1 VATVEAGVT
10 LQQLQEAADEQG
22 LAFPLDLGARG
33 SATLGGN
40 ASTNAGGN
48 RVLRFGMMREMVLGL
63 EAVLADGTVIRA
75 MNRLIKNNSG
85 FDLKQLFI
93 GAEGTLGVIT
103 RLVLRLRE
111 KPARQD
117 VAFAAVPGFDA
128 LAALLKHMDRALGG
142 GLSAFEVM
150 WPEFYEL
157 VTTPPA
163 KGRAPIAHGSPFY
176 VLIESMGGDSAGGGA
191 LFQSAFETAVEDG
204 LVTDAVVAKSQ
215 AEVAGIWALRD
226 DVLQAARWGLPFVFD
241 VSLPVADMPA
251 YVAQVQAGLRASWP
265 GVRCYVFG
273 HMGDGNL
280 HVVISPEGLPSDR
293 ARRGR
298 AHQCAA
304 GAGGRGDFGRARYR
318 AGEEGLAADFA
329 QPGGDRLDAY
339 AQTHDGSQGNPEPRA
354 RVLRTEGFVAGTVLV
369 SGGSGYIAGFLIRQ
383 LVADGWMVHTTVRDL
398 AREGSV
404 RKLLAVRRGCGS
416 LPPISPQTRAGPM
429 RWPGA
434 AMSPTW
440 PPRFRCA
447 LSRTRMSSSFPRAM
461 ARCARCAPR
470 RLRESGASS

>member
-1 VATVEAGVT
+1 MIDAGLVARLRKALPAEALVAGESLAGRTEDWMHQRPLRSPLLLRPGSTGEVSAVLALCHGAGQPVITHGGLTGLVHGADTTEADVVLSLERMRRIESIDPLQRVATVEAGVT

-111 KPARQD
+111 RPARQD

-163 KGRAPIAHGSPFY
+163 KGRAPVAHGSPYY
-176 VLIESMGGDSAGGGA
+176 VLIESMGGAEGDGA
-191 LFQSAFETAVEDG
+191 RFQAAFEKAVEDG
-204 LVTDAVVAKSQ
+204 LVADAVVAKSQ
-215 AEVAGIWALRD
+215 AEVSAIWALRD

-280 HVVISPEGLPSDR
+280 HVVISPEGLPSDAR
-293 ARRGR
+293 AAVERIVYAPLQQVG
-298 AHQCAA
+298 
-304 GAGGRGDFGRARYR
+304 GAISAEHGI
-318 AGEEGLAADFA
+318 GLEKKDW
-329 QPGGDRLDAY
+329 L
-339 AQTHDGSQGNPEPRA
+339 
-354 RVLRTEGFVAGTVLV
+354 
-369 SGGSGYIAGFLIRQ
+369 
-383 LVADGWMVHTTVRDL
+383 
-398 AREGSV
+398 
-404 RKLLAVRRGCGS
+404 
-416 LPPISPQTRAGPM
+416 PISRSPAEIALM
-429 RWPGA
+429 RTLKRTMDPKGILNPG
-434 AMSPTW
+434 
-440 PPRFRCA
+440 RVF
-447 LSRTRMSSSFPRAM
+447 
-461 ARCARCAPR
+461 
-470 RLRESGASS
+470 

>member
-1 VATVEAGVT
+1 MIDAGLVARLRKALPADALVAGESLAGRTEDWMHQQPLRSPLLLRPGSTEEVRAALALCHGAGQPVITHGGLTGLVHGADTTEADVVLSLERMRRIESIDPVQRVATVEAGVT
-10 LQQLQEAADEQG
+10 LQQLQEAADAQG

-63 EAVLADGTVIRA
+63 EVVLADGTVIPA

-117 VAFAAVPGFDA
+117 VAFAAVPGFEA
-128 LAALLKHMDRALGG
+128 LAALLKHMDCALGG

-163 KGRAPIAHGSPFY
+163 KGRAPVPHGSPFY
-176 VLIESMGGDSAGGGA
+176 VLIESMGGGSAGDGA
-191 LFQSAFETAVEDG
+191 LFQSAFETAVQDG

-215 AEVAGIWALRD
+215 AEVAEIWALRD
-226 DVLQAARWGLPFVFD
+226 DVLQAARWGLPYVFD
-241 VSLPVADMPA
+241 VSLPIADMPA
-251 YVAQVQAGLRASWP
+251 YVEQVKAGLRASWP
-265 GVRCYVFG
+265 GARAYVFG

-280 HVVISPEGLPSDR
+280 HVVISPEGLPSDAR
-293 ARRGR
+293 AAVERIVYAPLEPVG
-298 AHQCAA
+298 
-304 GAGGRGDFGRARYR
+304 GAISAEHGI
-318 AGEEGLAADFA
+318 GLEKKAW
-329 QPGGDRLDAY
+329 L
-339 AQTHDGSQGNPEPRA
+339 
-354 RVLRTEGFVAGTVLV
+354 
-369 SGGSGYIAGFLIRQ
+369 
-383 LVADGWMVHTTVRDL
+383 
-398 AREGSV
+398 
-404 RKLLAVRRGCGS
+404 
-416 LPPISPQTRAGPM
+416 PISRSPAEIALM
-429 RWPGA
+429 RTLKRTMDPKGILNPG
-434 AMSPTW
+434 
-440 PPRFRCA
+440 RVF
-447 LSRTRMSSSFPRAM
+447 
-461 ARCARCAPR
+461 
-470 RLRESGASS
+470 

>member
-1 VATVEAGVT
+1 LPAEALVAGESLAGRTEDWMHQRPLRSALLLRPGSTEEVSAVLALCHGAGQPVVTHGGLTGLVHGADTTEADVVLSLERMRRIESIDPLQRVATVEAGVT

-163 KGRAPIAHGSPFY
+163 KGRAPVAHGSPYY
-176 VLIESMGGDSAGGGA
+176 VLIESMGGTEGDGA
-191 LFQSAFETAVEDG
+191 RFQAAFEKAVEDG
-204 LVTDAVVAKSQ
+204 LVADAVVAKSQ
-215 AEVAGIWALRD
+215 AEVSAIWALRD

-280 HVVISPEGLPSDR
+280 HVVISPEGLPSDAR
-293 ARRGR
+293 AAVERIVYAPLEQVG
-298 AHQCAA
+298 
-304 GAGGRGDFGRARYR
+304 GAISAEHGI
-318 AGEEGLAADFA
+318 GLEKKAW
-329 QPGGDRLDAY
+329 L
-339 AQTHDGSQGNPEPRA
+339 
-354 RVLRTEGFVAGTVLV
+354 
-369 SGGSGYIAGFLIRQ
+369 
-383 LVADGWMVHTTVRDL
+383 
-398 AREGSV
+398 
-404 RKLLAVRRGCGS
+404 
-416 LPPISPQTRAGPM
+416 PISRSAAEIALM
-429 RWPGA
+429 RTLKRTMDPKGILNPG
-434 AMSPTW
+434 
-440 PPRFRCA
+440 RVF
-447 LSRTRMSSSFPRAM
+447 
-461 ARCARCAPR
+461 
-470 RLRESGASS
+470 